1 MKGNPIKATA
11 LLNEDEVV
19 GIACEYVR
27 QHGWNIVHRLK
38 GNQSGIDI
46 VAERSGRRLL
56 IEAKGCTTG
65 LSPDRKIHIQP
76 HRTNAS
82 MAAIGKAVYLF
93 DGISEIALALP
104 DEHVFR
110 TQVGKA
116 QVGLRLLNVAGLWV
130 SLEGVDV
137 WNGGGVG

>member
-82 MAAIGKAVYLF
+82 MAAKRSICSTEFPRSLLPFLTNTFFVRRSAKRKLDSDYSTLRASGSRSKASMSGMV
-93 DGISEIALALP
+93 EA
-104 DEHVFR
+104 
-110 TQVGKA
+110 
-116 QVGLRLLNVAGLWV
+116 
-130 SLEGVDV
+130 
-137 WNGGGVG
+137 